1 MLSTCLTHK
10 NNSSEAPGS
19 RNQPL
24 KRMELHEY
32 VESEKGE
39 KMIQV
44 RK

>member
-10 NNSSEAPGS
+10 NSSSEAPGN